1 MNGIHDLGGM
11 DGFGRVVVEAAEP
24 VFHQP
29 WERRVFGMLATV
41 AFTRLTSAHGYRHA
55 VERMDPEHY
64 LRAPYYERMM
74 TGLAT
79 LLVERGKLDRATL
92 DARVPGGFPLAQ
104 PAHPNATSDAEE
116 LVADT
121 RTSEAS
127 PRFRVGDT
135 VRVRDVQPRGH
146 TRCPRYVRGH
156 RGVVVRIDRP
166 FTLPDLAA
174 HTDRDHREPTYGVR
188 FSATELW
195 SASAATRDA
204 VYVDLWES
212 YLEATR

>member
-1 MNGIHDLGGM
+1 MRFAKLYLLIASLG
-11 DGFGRVVVEAAEP
+11 AL
-24 VFHQP
+24 VF
-29 WERRVFGMLATV
+29 
-41 AFTRLTSAHGYRHA
+41 
-55 VERMDPEHY
+55 
-64 LRAPYYERMM
+64 
-74 TGLAT
+74 
-79 LLVERGKLDRATL
+79 
-92 DARVPGGFPLAQ
+92 
-104 PAHPNATSDAEE
+104 ATSSCQSAKPSA
-116 LVADT
+116 LLPPTQATAPALT
-121 RTSEAS
+121 RTSAAHAVS
-127 PRFRVGDT
+127 TDAKPAQVLQPGSDNKVMHMQFRVGDT